1 MNRAKISVLLLG
13 ILTALAG
20 CNSKPAFIPVEGK
33 VMQGGMPLAGV
44 IVEFQ
49 PETDAL
55 GARSTSGPTDEAG
68 HFRLRGIH
76 GEDGAVVGVHH
87 VCLFDTRG
95 VEYNIFGRLPKKR
108 LNSKEYRD
116 KVARIKD
123 KLKIEEGWEPA
134 SPSLRIPTRYNRP
147 NETPLRIEIR
157 PGQTPIDL
165 QDNVINLEI
174 HFGDKSSYGGDHP

>member
-20 CNSKPAFIPVEGK
+20 CDSKPAFVPVEGK
-33 VMQGGMPLAGV
+33 VMQGGKPLAGV
-44 IVEFQ
+44 IVEFH
-49 PETDAL
+49 PESDAL
-55 GARSTSGPTDEAG
+55 GPRSTSGPTNEAG
-68 HFRLRGIH
+68 HYRLRGLH

-95 VEYNIFGRLPKKR
+95 VANNIFGRLPNKR
-108 LNSKEYRD
+108 VNSKEYQD
-116 KVARIKD
+116 KAARI
-123 KLKIEEGWEPA
+123 KLKIEEVWEPA
-134 SPSLRIPTRYNRP
+134 SPSLRIPMCYNRP

-157 PGQTPIDL
+157 PGKTVIDL

-174 HFGDKSSYGGDHP
+174 RSGNK

>member
-1 MNRAKISVLLLG
+1 MNRAKISVLVLG
-13 ILTALAG
+13 MLTALAG
-20 CNSKPAFIPVEGK
+20 CNSKPAFVPVEGK
-33 VMQGGMPLAGV
+33 VMQGGKPLAGV

-55 GARSTSGPTDEAG
+55 GPRSTSGPTDEAG
-68 HFRLRGIH
+68 HFRLRGLH

-95 VEYNIFGRLPKKR
+95 VAYNIFGRLPKKR
-108 LNSKEYRD
+108 VNSKEYQD

-123 KLKIEEGWEPA
+123 KLKIEEVWEPA
-134 SPSLRIPTRYNRP
+134 SPSLRIPTCYNRP

-157 PGQTPIDL
+157 PGQTLIDL

-174 HFGDKSSYGGDHP
+174 RFGDKSSYGGGHP